1 MTSPGKGTP
10 PRGRLAR
17 TARLAALPAAYAGR
31 TAVGIGKRI
40 GGRPAE
46 AVAAQVQQRTAEQLF
61 ATLGRL
67 KGGAMKVA
75 QAMSAMEAALPE
87 QLVGPYRETLVRL
100 QEAAPPMPTALVHQQ
115 LDTSFGPDW
124 RRLFRDF
131 ADRPAA
137 AASVGQ
143 VHRATWSDGT
153 PVAVKV
159 QYPGAGEALVA
170 DLGVLQGLAPVVQA
184 AAPGLD
190 ARQLLAE
197 LRDRLIEEVD
207 YAREAE
213 AQTAFADAYRGDP
226 DIVVPDVL
234 AVQERVLVTR
244 WVDGTPLSRVVA
256 DGAPD
261 DRDRAGLLLVRLLA
275 SGPVRARRL
284 HGDPHP
290 GNFRLLDDGRLAVL
304 DFGAT
309 EALPHGWPAR
319 LGPLL
324 AAGRDGD
331 AAALHRIA
339 ASAGLLRPDQ
349 VTPDALL
356 DLLDPYLAPLRSP
369 THRFTRAWLQEQ
381 TRRASDPRS
390 AAARTQRRLTV
401 PPRHLLLQRVAAG
414 LVGVL
419 CSLGA
424 TVAVDGEVRRW
435 VPGYDGTRTVHREED

>member
-1 MTSPGKGTP
+1 MDQPGTGRPT
-10 PRGRLAR
+10 RSRLAR

-31 TAVGIGKRI
+31 TAVGLGKRI

-61 ATLGRL
+61 VTLGQL
-67 KGGAMKVA
+67 KGGAMKVG
-75 QAMSAMEAALPE
+75 QAMSAMEAALPD
-87 QLVGPYRETLVRL
+87 QLVGPYREALVRL
-100 QEAAPPMPTALVHQQ
+100 QEAAPAMPTAMVHEQ
-115 LDTSFGPDW
+115 LARSLGGGW
-124 RRLFRDF
+124 RGLLGDF
-131 ADRPAA
+131 DDRPVA

-143 VHRATWSDGT
+143 VHRATWSDGS

-170 DLGVLQGLAPVVQA
+170 DLGMLQKAAPLMQTA
-184 AAPGLD
+184 MPGLD
-190 ARQLLAE
+190 ARQLLQE
-197 LRDRLIEEVD
+197 LRDRLVEEVD
-207 YAREAE
+207 YAREAD
-213 AQTAFADAYRGDP
+213 AQTAFAEAYRDDP
-226 DIVVPDVL
+226 DICVPDVL
-234 AVQERVLVTR
+234 AAEDRVLVTR
-244 WVDGTPLSRVVA
+244 WIDGTPLSRVIA
-256 DGAPD
+256 DGSQD

-275 SGPVRARRL
+275 SSPVRARRL

-290 GNFRLLDDGRLAVL
+290 GNFRLLPDGRLGVL

-309 EALPHGWPAR
+309 EALPSGWPAR

-331 AAALHRIA
+331 AAALHRVA

-349 VTPDALL
+349 VPPQALL
-356 DLLDPYLAPLRSP
+356 ALLDPYLQPLR
-369 THRFTRAWLQEQ
+369 TDAYRFTRAWMQEQ
-381 TRRASDPRS
+381 TRVVSDPFN
-390 AAARTQRRLTV
+390 AASKTQRRLTI

-414 LVGVL
+414 LAGVL

-435 VPGYDGTRTVHREED
+435 LPGYDSGPPTP